1 MGCPGAGKS
10 TWTRNHINIETDK
23 YISRDEIRFSIV
35 SEDEEYF
42 SKEKQIYAEYIRQI
56 NENLKAG
63 YNVFADA
70 THLNRS
76 SRNKLLR
83 NITVKP
89 SSIEVIWIKTPLEE
103 CINRNAK
110 RAGTRSYVPESQLR
124 SMYGNIEA
132 PNFDEGFNKI
142 YIVEDNQPINL
153 YVNADTENETYINQI
168 VKGTKYEILS
178 VH

>member
-1 MGCPGAGKS
+1 MLMGCPGAGKS

-23 YISRDEIRFSIV
+23 YISRDEIRFSMV

-42 SKEKQIYAEYIRQI
+42 SKEKQVYTEYIRQI

-83 NITVKP
+83 NITVK
-89 SSIEVIWIKTPLEE
+89 SNSIEVIWIKTPLEA
-103 CINRNAK
+103 CINRNK
-110 RAGTRSYVPESQLR
+110 NRAGTRSYVPENQLR
-124 SMYGNIEA
+124 RMHGNIEA
-132 PNFDEGFNKI
+132 PDFDEGFNKI
-142 YIVEDNQPINL
+142 YIIEDNKPIQCRI
-153 YVNADTENETYINQI
+153 NANIIKDEIYIN
-168 VKGTKYEILS
+168 
-178 VH
+178 